1 MNPASGPQGLEPHDP
16 PVSRNRMRLSL
27 VWLVP
32 LVAALIGLSMVIH
45 AWLSVGPEITITFN
59 TAQGLEAGKTPVK
72 YKDVVIGTVTAIS
85 LSDDSSHV
93 VATVSFVKNARNL
106 IRDDTRFWVVRPRV
120 GMSGVSGI
128 DTLFSGAYIGMD
140 TGRSDKARKAYTGL
154 ETPPTVINGTPG
166 TSFALRAADLGSL
179 DIGSPVYYRH
189 LMVGH
194 VASYKLDMHSR
205 DMNLQVFIDA
215 PYDRLVTTDTRFW
228 NASGMDLSLDANGL
242 KLKTQSVATIV
253 GGGIAF
259 ATPEDGGTTAA
270 PAGKLF
276 TLAVDEAA
284 AMAAPDGPSQLIR
297 LRFEQP
303 LRGLAVGAPV
313 EFSGIEMGTVV
324 STRLDFDRASR
335 RFQSIVMVKVY
346 PYRLGPVVE
355 KLQKT
360 EGNGNPRAAQFL
372 AGLVEHGLRA
382 ETRTGNLLTGQL
394 YISFDFVKNAP
405 KVPFDANATP
415 LTIPT
420 VASTFDK
427 LPEQIADI
435 VDKINKMPLDS
446 IGKHVDSSLTN
457 LDATL
462 RQVNGQLLPSTTRAL
477 DQANQTFGALRQG
490 IAEDGP
496 LQENLANTL
505 TEVQRTARSLRTLTD
520 MLGRRPEALLRGTGA
535 DRAPLV
541 PADTSTPPVQQ
552 EPRHP

>member
-1 MNPASGPQGLEPHDP
+1 MNPPSGPQGLEPHDP
-16 PVSRNRMRLSL
+16 PVTRNRLRLSL

-140 TGRSDKARKAYTGL
+140 TGRSDQSRKAYTGL

-166 TSFALRAADLGSL
+166 TSYALRATDLGSL

-194 VASYKLDMHSR
+194 VASYKLDMQSR
-205 DMNLQVFIDA
+205 DMHLQVFIDA

-259 ATPEDGGTTAA
+259 ATPEDSSATAT
-270 PAGKLF
+270 PAGNLF
-276 TLAVDEAA
+276 TLADNEAS

-313 EFSGIEMGTVV
+313 EFSGINMGKVV
-324 STRLDFDRASR
+324 STQLDFDRATR

-346 PYRLGPVVE
+346 PYRLGPVIE

-382 ETRTGNLLTGQL
+382 QARTGNLLTEQL

-415 LTIPT
+415 LTLPT

-427 LPEQIADI
+427 LPEQVADI
-435 VDKINKMPLDS
+435 VDKINKLPLDS

-520 MLGRRPEALLRGTGA
+520 MLGRRPDALLRGTGA
-535 DRAPLV
+535 DHAPIAPV
-541 PADTSTPPVQQ
+541 APSTPVQQ
-552 EPRHP
+552 EPRQP